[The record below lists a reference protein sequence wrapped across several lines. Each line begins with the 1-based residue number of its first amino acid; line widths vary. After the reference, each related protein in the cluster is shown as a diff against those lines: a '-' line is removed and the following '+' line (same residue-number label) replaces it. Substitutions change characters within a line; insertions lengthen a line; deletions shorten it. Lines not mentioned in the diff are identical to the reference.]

1 MISFDCIFDH
11 RDLHYTVGRQALR
24 VSLRAR
30 LRLDVPLK
38 ELVFR
43 YKGVTA
49 REGRPCPARDSVD
62 CQMSTKQKYA
72 SGALDIS
79 VLFFI
84 FLTTLGS

>member
-30 LRLDVPLK
+30 LQLDVPLE

-49 REGRPCPARDSVD
+49 WGGRGRARLGTVLTVRCP
-62 CQMSTKQKYA
+62 QNKNMHQ
-72 SGALDIS
+72 
-79 VLFFI
+79 VL
-84 FLTTLGS
+84 